1 MQHEDKESTTRT
13 LHIANM
19 NIVDEQ
25 CICTTPSHGIV
36 PRRLSLSLLPS
47 RSIKYIKPAMVE
59 MEFDNITNHV
69 VELLSCCDPKLLIRW
84 CEGIMAS
91 EANKIKLF
99 SGDFIK
105 ILKQLKTSLAIFKV
119 LKVYW
124 SWSNH
129 SILLTLSQFSKLAM
143 DMLLEFD
150 SRLNHHLPLSTYP
163 ISSFDPLFIP
173 YDDSQ
178 HTILAMKCGRELQ
191 PSLQLVLD
199 MESLLMEKFSITK
212 HSLYL
217 LAVEHN
223 PARLYWMIPKS
234 IVVIVDQNAHYI
246 NRFDGSLTFMDF
258 KDRLRMVDLYI
269 YPNCLYD
276 FQSFIT
282 IKQVS
287 QFA

>member
-1 MQHEDKESTTRT
+1 
-13 LHIANM
+13 M

-105 ILKQLKTSLAIFKV
+105 ILKQLKTSLAIFK
-119 LKVYW
+119 
-124 SWSNH
+124 
-129 SILLTLSQFSKLAM
+129 
-143 DMLLEFD
+143 
-150 SRLNHHLPLSTYP
+150 
-163 ISSFDPLFIP
+163 
-173 YDDSQ
+173 
-178 HTILAMKCGRELQ
+178 
-191 PSLQLVLD
+191 LQLVFD

-246 NRFDGSLTFMDF
+246 NRFDSSLTFMDF
-258 KDRLRMVDLYI
+258 KDQLRMVDLYI